1 MAGKTRQT
9 KIEALLGNETAF
21 RAARRSY
28 QPHLCP
34 RLAAG
39 AGSTRP
45 LPGFD
50 LDVMKVSREQLPF
63 VSKNQLLEIVAGAEA
78 LKG

>member
-1 MAGKTRQT
+1 MAGKPRQT
-9 KIEALLGNETAF
+9 AIEALLGNETAF

-39 AGSTRP
+39 PGSTRP
-45 LPGFD
+45 LPG
-50 LDVMKVSREQLPF
+50 L
-63 VSKNQLLEIVAGAEA
+63 
-78 LKG
+78 

>member
-28 QPHLCP
+28 QPHLGP

-45 LPGFD
+45 HPGFD